1 MKTKLLRLLRESD
14 QYCSGQEMCNHLGVS
29 RTAVW
34 KVMNQL
40 KEEGYQIDAV
50 SNKGYR
56 LIQSPNTVT
65 EYEVASRLKTKEFGQ
80 SIYYTKEI
88 DSTNSWAKI
97 LAADATTSHGTLV
110 LAESQTAGR
119 GRRGREWESPVGTGI
134 WMSLILRPQI
144 APQHA
149 SMLTLVAA
157 MALQKGIKQVTGIDA
172 KIKWPN
178 DIIINDKKV
187 CGILTEMSSELDYI
201 HYVVVGIGINVNVE
215 EFPKEITE
223 VATSLKIAT
232 GTMVCRSELIEAIL
246 VNFENYY
253 DRFLFNESLDGLV
266 KEYNEM
272 LIHKDKEVRII
283 HGNQEREVI
292 ARGINQWGELII
304 EKDGEK
310 KTILSGEISVRGIN
324 GYV

>member
-14 QYCSGQEMCNHLGVS
+14 QYYSGQEMCNKLGVS

-34 KVMNQL
+34 KAMNQL

-56 LIQSPNTVT
+56 LNQSPNTISD
-65 EYEVASRLKTKEFGQ
+65 YEVGSRLQTKEFGQ
-80 SIYYTKEI
+80 TIYYYKEI
-88 DSTNSWAKI
+88 DSTNTKAKL
-97 LAADATTSHGTLV
+97 LAADSNIPHGTLV
-110 LAESQTAGR
+110 LADQQTSGR
-119 GRRGREWESPVGTGI
+119 GRRGRGWESPAGTGI

-157 MALQKGIKQVTGIDA
+157 MALQKAIEQVTGLDA

-178 DIIINDKKV
+178 DIIIQNKKV

-201 HYVVVGIGINVNVE
+201 HYVIVGIGINVNVE
-215 EFPKEITE
+215 TFPEEINRI
-223 VATSLKIAT
+223 ATSLKIGT
-232 GTMVCRSELIEAIL
+232 GKTVCRAELIASVLERFEEYYNDFLTNENLKDL
-246 VNFENYY
+246 V
-253 DRFLFNESLDGLV
+253 G
-266 KEYNEM
+266 EYNQM
-272 LIHKDKEVRII
+272 LIHKDKEVRILQ
-283 HGNQEREVI
+283 GNEEKVVI
-292 ARGINQWGELII
+292 ARGINQWGELIV
-304 EKDGEK
+304 EKDGEET
-310 KTILSGEISVRGIN
+310 TILSGEISVRGIN